1 MASKFTAKAADLFKP
16 LREARLRND
25 VYLSSSINQQSVRTV
40 GWLKKLDRLFNES
53 LKLKLDFSLKDGETQ
68 FFWPQRNEIYDSERM
83 TVDDQIVVNLEVLKD
98 RKVRLGL
105 LPGVKGFKE
114 VENGR
119 ALHSLKG
126 AGDPPRLNALELAI
140 DKGRVFLHRYFNS

>member
-1 MASKFTAKAADLFKP
+1 MCTVASKFTAKAADLLKP

-25 VYLSSSINQQSVRTV
+25 VYISRSIDQQSIRTAES
-40 GWLKKLDRLFNES
+40 LKKLDRLFIES

-68 FFWPQRNEIYDSERM
+68 FFWPQRNEIYDSKRM

-119 ALHSLKG
+119 EPCILSKAQVILQ
-126 AGDPPRLNALELAI
+126 D
-140 DKGRVFLHRYFNS
+140 